1 MPLSSDW
8 LREYVMSMGI
18 DAEIVEVGKAST
30 VKEAAEALG
39 CSRRQIVKSIVL
51 VAGDEPVVA
60 IVDGASS
67 VDLERVSSIL
77 GIPVRIAG
85 KDEVLRLTGF
95 RAGGV
100 PPIGHT
106 CKIILDERV
115 LEMERVYGGGGDE
128 GHLLHIRSRDIV
140 RECTAVA
147 RIRK

>member
-1 MPLSSDW
+1 MPPSSDW
-8 LREYVMSMGI
+8 LREYVMSKGI

-60 IVDGASS
+60 VVDGVSS
-67 VDLERVSSIL
+67 VDLERVHRIL
-77 GIPVRIAG
+77 GVPVRIAG
-85 KDEVLRLTGF
+85 KDEVPRLTGF

-100 PPIGHT
+100 PPIGHN
-106 CKIILDERV
+106 CRILLDEGV

-128 GHLLHIRSRDIV
+128 RHLLHIRPRDIV